1 MTALAITLGA
11 GLVAVAIAAFV
22 LVGQSTAYARDALSE
37 ESEAKDKRRE
47 AEAKAD
53 RMTLAADTAD
63 SLRAAS
69 EERVGKLE
77 QVVRRAQE
85 RTADALTA
93 EPLVF
98 ASRADAL
105 AAARRLFAPETDVPD
120 AAADRG
126 DADADGG
133 VPDLAGA
140 KAAGRRLA
148 GL

>member
-1 MTALAITLGA
+1 MIAGLAISLAALSLLLGA
-11 GLVAVAIAAFV
+11 ALVYFGRRALNAGDATVDAVRTLAI
-22 LVGQSTAYARDALSE
+22 RDGEALR
-37 ESEAKDKRRE
+37 AK
-47 AEAKAD
+47 
-53 RMTLAADTAD
+53 LAADTAD

-69 EERVGKLE
+69 EERVAKLE
-77 QVVRRAQE
+77 AVLRRAAE

-105 AAARRLFAPETDVPD
+105 RLFAPAADVPD

-133 VPDLAGA
+133 VPDLASA
-140 KAAGRRLA
+140 VAAGRSMVGVR
-148 GL
+148 

>member
-22 LVGQSTAYARDALSE
+22 LVGQQTAFARAALSAE
-37 ESEAKDKRRE
+37 SDAKDDTRTAESER
-47 AEAKAD
+47 D
-53 RMTLAADTAD
+53 RYKFAADTAD

-69 EERVGKLE
+69 EGRVGKLE
-77 QVVRRAQE
+77 AVLRRAAE
-85 RTADALTA
+85 RTADALVA

-105 AAARRLFAPETDVPD
+105 AAARSLFAPEADVPD

-126 DADADGG
+126 DAGADRG
-133 VPDLAGA
+133 VPDLASA

>member
-1 MTALAITLGA
+1 MIAGLAISLAALSLLLGA
-11 GLVAVAIAAFV
+11 ALVYFGRRALNAGDATVDAVRTLAI
-22 LVGQSTAYARDALSE
+22 RDGEALR
-37 ESEAKDKRRE
+37 AK
-47 AEAKAD
+47 
-53 RMTLAADTAD
+53 LAADTAD

-69 EERVGKLE
+69 EERVAKLE
-77 QVVRRAQE
+77 AVLRRAAE

-105 AAARRLFAPETDVPD
+105 AAARRLFAPAADVPD

-133 VPDLAGA
+133 VPDLASA
-140 KAAGRRLA
+140 VAAGRSMVGVR
-148 GL
+148 

>member
-1 MTALAITLGA
+1 VIEGLAIALAGLCVLLGGGCVYFGRRALTASDATVDAVRTL
-11 GLVAVAIAAFV
+11 AV
-22 LVGQSTAYARDALSE
+22 RDGEALR
-37 ESEAKDKRRE
+37 AK
-47 AEAKAD
+47 
-53 RMTLAADTAD
+53 LAADTAD

-69 EERVGKLE
+69 EERVQKLE
-77 QVVRRAQE
+77 AVLRRAAE

-126 DADADGG
+126 DANADGG
-133 VPDLAGA
+133 VPDLAAA